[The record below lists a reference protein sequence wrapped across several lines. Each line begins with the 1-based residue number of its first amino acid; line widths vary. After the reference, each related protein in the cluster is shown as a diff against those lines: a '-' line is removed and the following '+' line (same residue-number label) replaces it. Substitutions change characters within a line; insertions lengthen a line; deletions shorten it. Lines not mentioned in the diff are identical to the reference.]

1 MTTTCCRRYIGSQLY
16 KYASCR
22 FKATMAAILTS
33 ECETEHVKSFED
45 IPGPPSPPFL
55 GALVHHF
62 PFGNNTYIKK
72 KHI

>member
-1 MTTTCCRRYIGSQLY
+1 MTTTCSRRYIGSQLY

-22 FKATMAAILTS
+22 FKATMAAILTP

-55 GALVHHF
+55 GALVNHF
-62 PFGNNTYIKK
+62 PFGNNIYIKK